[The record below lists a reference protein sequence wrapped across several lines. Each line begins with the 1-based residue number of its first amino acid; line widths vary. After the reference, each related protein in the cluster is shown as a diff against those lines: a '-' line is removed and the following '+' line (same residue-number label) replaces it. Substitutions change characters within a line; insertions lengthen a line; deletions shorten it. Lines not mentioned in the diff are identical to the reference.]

1 MSALHIACYAGYDA
15 VVKLL
20 LKHKA
25 HVDAAD
31 TVSLMTKGLTSA
43 CVSVCV

>member
-1 MSALHIACYAGYDA
+1 MSTLHIACYAGYDA

-31 TVSLMTKGLTSA
+31 TVSLIS
-43 CVSVCV
+43 VSVCV